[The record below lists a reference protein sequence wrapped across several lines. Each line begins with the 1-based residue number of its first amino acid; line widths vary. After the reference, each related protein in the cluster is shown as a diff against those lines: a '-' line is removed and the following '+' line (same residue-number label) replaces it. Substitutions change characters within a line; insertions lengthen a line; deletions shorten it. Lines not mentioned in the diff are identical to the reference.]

1 MADVKSGDT
10 VVPGDQL
17 CVIEEL
23 SPRFGTY
30 EKDGVVFAATAGS
43 VSMDFKDRSISVLSP
58 DGKIKLPLP
67 VQGDIL
73 VGEILSGY
81 EKRSIVHILK
91 VNGENAFSGLEGT
104 ILISDVTRRYV
115 NSMHDVVRPG
125 DIIRGVALNTHET
138 PVKIG
143 LVGSDFGVISAKCI
157 KCGNPLTLTTHNN
170 MICLHC
176 DNRETREVA
185 KDYGIQFGLEAR
197 PDLAPRRSSYD
208 DRRGGDRRYDDR
220 RGGRR
225 DDRRRDSRRR

>member
-1 MADVKSGDT
+1 MADVKSGDI

-23 SPRFGTY
+23 SPSFGTY
-30 EKDGVVFAATAGS
+30 ERDGVIFAATAGS
-43 VSMDFKDRSISVLSP
+43 VSMDFSDRSISVRNP
-58 DGKIKLPLP
+58 NGKIKLPLP
-67 VQGDIL
+67 VKGDTI
-73 VGEILSGY
+73 VGEIISGY
-81 EKRSIVHILK
+81 EKRSIVHVLK
-91 VNGENAFSGLEGT
+91 INGENTYSGIEGS

-125 DIIRGVALNTHET
+125 DIIRGVALNTHEI

-143 LVGSDFGVISAKCI
+143 LVGSDFGVISSKCI

-170 MICLHC
+170 MICLRC

-185 KDYGIQFGLEAR
+185 KDYGTQFGLEAR

-208 DRRGGDRRYDDR
+208 DRRGDDRRYDDR

-225 DDRRRDSRRR
+225 DDRRHDSRRR